1 MSRIVIALGGNAL
14 GNNPNEQKSLVKIPA
29 EKIAYLT
36 KLGHQVIVGH
46 GNGPQVGMIFNS
58 FADAKLSND
67 KTPLVP
73 FAEAG
78 AMSQGYI
85 GFHLMTAITN
95 EFLNLGIKKDVVYYL
110 TQTIV
115 DINDKAFTN
124 PTKPVGPFYK
134 TIEDGMKNNPNS
146 VIIEDSG
153 RGFRKVVAS
162 PIPIDFIGIETFKK
176 TVQSGAC
183 VILAGGG
190 GIPTIKTDDGFQGV
204 DGVIDKDF
212 ALSKISDKL
221 DADILVILTA
231 VDRIFINY
239 NKPDQ
244 FALEEVTIDEL
255 EKHIKDNQFAPG
267 SMLPKVQAAI
277 EFVRKDKKRVAIIAD
292 LNKVEEALNGS
303 SGTKIIY

>member
-1 MSRIVIALGGNAL
+1 MSKIVIALGGNAL
-14 GNNPNEQKSLVKIPA
+14 GNNVEEQKSLVKIPA
-29 EKIAYLT
+29 EKIASLV
-36 KLGHQVIVGH
+36 KSGHQLIVGH
-46 GNGPQVGMIFNS
+46 GNGPQVGMIFNAFS
-58 FADAKLSND
+58 DAKLFNS
-67 KTPLVP
+67 KSPVVP

-95 EFLNLGIKKDVVYYL
+95 EFLKMDIKKDVVYYL

-115 DINDKAFTN
+115 DANDNAFKN

-134 TIEDGMKNNPNS
+134 TFEECENNNPKS
-146 VIIEDSG
+146 VIIEDAG

-162 PIPIDFIGIETFKK
+162 PIPLDFIGIDTFKK
-176 TVQSGAC
+176 TVNSGAC
-183 VILAGGG
+183 VILSGGG
-190 GIPTIKTDDGFQGV
+190 GIPTIKTSEGYKGV

-221 DADILVILTA
+221 DADILIILTA
-231 VDRIFINY
+231 VDRIFINF

-244 FALEEVTIDEL
+244 QALEVVTIKEL
-255 EKHIKDNQFAPG
+255 EKHIIDNQFAPG

-277 EFVRKDKKRVAIIAD
+277 NFVKQNEKRIAIIAD
-292 LNKVEEALNGS
+292 LNKVEEALNGT
-303 SGTKIIY
+303 SGTKIIF

>member
-14 GNNPNEQKSLVKIPA
+14 GNNPEEQKLLVKIPA
-29 EKIAYLT
+29 KKIASLI
-36 KLGHQVIVGH
+36 KFGHEVIVGH

-95 EFLNLGIKKDVVYYL
+95 EFLKMNIKKDVVYYL

-115 DINDKAFTN
+115 DIKDEAFKN

-134 TIEDGMKNNPNS
+134 TREEGIQNNPNS
-146 VIIEDSG
+146 VIVEDSG

-162 PIPIDFIGIETFKK
+162 PMPIDFIGINTFKK
-176 TVQSGAC
+176 TVESGSC

-190 GIPTIKTDDGFQGV
+190 GIPTIKTNNGFEGV

-221 DADILVILTA
+221 DADIFVVLTS

-239 NKPDQ
+239 NKPNQ
-244 FALEEVTIDEL
+244 IALEVATIAEI
-255 EKHIKDNQFAPG
+255 EQHIKDNQFAPG
-267 SMLPKVQAAI
+267 SMLPKVKAAI
-277 EFVRKDKKRVAIIAD
+277 DFVKKDKKRIAIIAN
-292 LNKVEEALNGS
+292 LNKVEEALNGT
-303 SGTKIIY
+303 SGTKIIF